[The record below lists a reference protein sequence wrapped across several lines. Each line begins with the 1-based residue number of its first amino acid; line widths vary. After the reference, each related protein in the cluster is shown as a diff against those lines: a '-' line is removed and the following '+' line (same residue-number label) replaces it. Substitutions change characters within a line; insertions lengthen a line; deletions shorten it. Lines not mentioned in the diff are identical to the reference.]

1 MFVWSLLFHALA
13 QSRHVLGGRGLTP
26 AGWRGVQALQL
37 ANTLIVPP
45 ESLLEVVDTGLQ
57 MDRGTARKYVALR
70 EDYVSARVD
79 GKSLATLLGEPAM
92 RLKGH

>member
-1 MFVWSLLFHALA
+1 MCASDAAASHGSAVRA
-13 QSRHVLGGRGLTP
+13 GGWQHRRG
-26 AGWRGVQALQL
+26 ARRCVQALQL

-45 ESLLEVVDTGLQ
+45 ASLLEVVDTGLQ

-70 EDYVSARVD
+70 EDYASARVD
-79 GKSLATLLGEPAM
+79 GKSLAALLGEPAL